1 MLVYEQTNL
10 QRLQV
15 KQKREE
21 GETMKLISTLNF
33 KGGVGKT
40 TVTWLLARYLVEM
53 KGKTV
58 LVIDA
63 DPQMSLTTAVE
74 LLETGAGLGV
84 LDERFSNWSKEAK
97 EKNATLYAMLSD
109 YARTGNITL
118 AESPLYIH
126 RPNLYLLPSNEELYW
141 HDLEA
146 PKAKDL
152 RGFTGSLLKL
162 IQQREEL
169 PKFDYCIAD
178 CPPAFN
184 SLSFSVVSHS
194 DLVLVPIN
202 PDVFASYGVSI
213 MLKGLKKHLQ
223 PLPPFMVFMNR
234 AKSRVDRMT
243 GKPTLT
249 KESSEFLNRDVALRI
264 DEQREAGVSITLLRD
279 TFIPERRGIKDAL
292 AARRRIP
299 PDLENYFAEL
309 WDEIEARHLGGNITP
324 QKGESLATD
333 ALRVAYEEL
342 WQEYKKTRG
351 TAVRKFVQE
360 QSSAYLDHFI
370 KTNTLAIPTKASKEA
385 IEEQLLAHF
394 AERMIISRTS

>member
-1 MLVYEQTNL
+1 MAREGVAPLADL
-10 QRLQV
+10 DRLGSSIE
-15 KQKREE
+15 K
-21 GETMKLISTLNF
+21 ETKMKLISTLNF

-74 LLETGAGLGV
+74 LLETGAGVGV
-84 LDERFSNWSKEAK
+84 LDERFQKWVNEAK
-97 EKNATLYAMLSD
+97 QKNVTLYHLLAE
-109 YARTGNITL
+109 YARSGNVSL

-141 HDLEA
+141 YDLEA
-146 PKAKDL
+146 PKAQDL
-152 RGFTGSLLKL
+152 RGFISSLLKL
-162 IQQREEL
+162 IDQREEL
-169 PKFDYCIAD
+169 PRFEYCIAD

-184 SLSFSVVSHS
+184 SLSFSVISHS

-202 PDVFASYGVSI
+202 PDVFASFGISI

-223 PLPPFMVFMNR
+223 PLPPFVIFMNR

-249 KESSEFLNRDVALRI
+249 RESSEFLNKDVALRV
-264 DEQREAGVSITLLRD
+264 DNERSSQTSITLLRD
-279 TFIPERRGIKDAL
+279 IFIPERKGIKDAL

-309 WDEIEARHLGGNITP
+309 WDAIEPQLMGAKTTP
-324 QKGESLATD
+324 KTETSSPD
-333 ALRVAYEEL
+333 ALRVEYEKL
-342 WQEYKKTRG
+342 WEDYKTSGRKAVKEY
-351 TAVRKFVQE
+351 V
-360 QSSAYLDHFI
+360 SSHSSVHLDQFI
-370 KTNTLAIPTKASKEA
+370 RTNSLAIPAKASKSV
-385 IEEQLLAHF
+385 IEENLLAHF
-394 AERMIISRTS
+394 AEKRIISRQ

>member
-1 MLVYEQTNL
+1 
-10 QRLQV
+10 
-15 KQKREE
+15 
-21 GETMKLISTLNF
+21 MKLLSTLNF

-74 LLETGAGLGV
+74 LLEAGV
-84 LDERFSNWSKEAK
+84 WEERFSKWIKEAK
-97 EKNATLYAMLSD
+97 EKGATLYRLLSE
-109 YARTGNITL
+109 YARSGSINIT
-118 AESPLYIH
+118 ESPLYVH

-141 HDLEA
+141 YDLEA
-146 PKAKDL
+146 PKAQDL
-152 RGFTGSLLKL
+152 QGFIGALLTL
-162 IQQREEL
+162 INQRDDF

-202 PDVFASYGVSI
+202 PDVFAASGVMI
-213 MLKGLKKHLQ
+213 MLRGLKDHLRT
-223 PLPPFMVFMNR
+223 PPPFVVFMNR
-234 AKSRVDRMT
+234 AKSRTDRIT

-249 KESSEFLNRDVALRI
+249 RESSEFLNKDVAITVDIQRRAGLSI
-264 DEQREAGVSITLLRD
+264 DLLRD
-279 TFIPERRGIKDAL
+279 AYIPERKGIKDAL

-309 WDEIEARHLGGNITP
+309 WDEIEARHLRTNATP
-324 QKGESLATD
+324 RMENLSPDSLRLAYDELANGYMEKGKKA
-333 ALRVAYEEL
+333 VEE
-342 WQEYKKTRG
+342 
-351 TAVRKFVQE
+351 FVQT
-360 QSSAYLDHFI
+360 SSSVYLDQFI
-370 KTNTLAIPTKASKEA
+370 TANTLAIATKASKKA
-385 IEEQLLAHF
+385 VEEGLVSHF
-394 AERMIISRTS
+394 AEKKIITRQ